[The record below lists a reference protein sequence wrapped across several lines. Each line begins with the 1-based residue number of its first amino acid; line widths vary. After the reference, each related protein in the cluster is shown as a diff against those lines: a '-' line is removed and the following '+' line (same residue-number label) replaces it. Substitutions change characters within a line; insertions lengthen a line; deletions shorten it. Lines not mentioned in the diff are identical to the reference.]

1 MHLMHGET
9 FEQIEVP
16 REAFGELAVWL
27 RDGMSVRVANRQ
39 GPTPLP
45 PIRRSTLPSRP
56 CLSIPASPRP
66 QHAIAPSQ
74 HGLAARVRCACRRA
88 AALHAAAPRGIRGCR
103 DAARQQRGQ
112 DRRVEA
118 GGEPSPAGNGL
129 PQARRCGNLTARHPL
144 RQVLSNGEALRVPHF
159 VAVGDRILVN
169 TEDGTYY
176 GKAGPGEG

>member
-27 RDGMSVRVANRQ
+27 RDGMSVRVASRQ

-66 QHAIAPSQ
+66 QHAITPQHGMASQ
-74 HGLAARVRCACRRA
+74 HASDALAGVPLLFTLPPRAAYEVVETRLGSREGKTDASKPAASLLLLGMACRK
-88 AALHAAAPRGIRGCR
+88 HA
-103 DAARQQRGQ
+103 DAA
-112 DRRVEA
+112 
-118 GGEPSPAGNGL
+118 
-129 PQARRCGNLTARHPL
+129 
-144 RQVLSNGEALRVPHF
+144 
-159 VAVGDRILVN
+159 I
-169 TEDGTYY
+169 
-176 GKAGPGEG
+176 

>member
-27 RDGMSVRVANRQ
+27 RDGMSVRVASRQ

-45 PIRRSTLPSRP
+45 PIRRSTLPSRL

-66 QHAIAPSQ
+66 QHAIAPAQ